1 MYRPGIRSYNFSY
14 NDRSR
19 PVSEYTPPRRLVSI
33 PNDAKPTDELMI
45 RTAQLECERKLRKE
59 SDERYKQLLLK
70 LEHTQ
75 AILNLRNQEL
85 ARERAERKEAE
96 HMCQSLKTTIDRL
109 EQYLKR
115 KNTTEDLHFVSNSN
129 VNSITLSEITR
140 LQGELNLQEEKDKV
154 FQSEAQW
161 KGTRTS
167 RASPFTSSDFTKGR
181 KMTCK
186 SPKFRN
192 FQNEDEFQ
200 T

>member
-1 MYRPGIRSYNFSY
+1 MHRPGIRSYNFSY
-14 NDRSR
+14 DRSR
-19 PVSEYTPPRRLVSI
+19 PVSEYIPPKRALSV
-33 PNDAKPTDELMI
+33 PNDTKPTDELMI

-85 ARERAERKEAE
+85 ARERAERKGAE

-109 EQYLKR
+109 EQYLKK
-115 KNTTEDLHFVSNSN
+115 KNATNDLHFVSNSN
-129 VNSITLSEITR
+129 VNSISLSEITR
-140 LQGELNLQEEKDKV
+140 LQGELYLQEEKDKI

-161 KGTRTS
+161 KRTHKP

-181 KMTCK
+181 KTTCK

-192 FQNEDEFQ
+192 FQENEDEF
-200 T
+200 

>member
-14 NDRSR
+14 DRNR
-19 PVSEYTPPRRLVSI
+19 PVSEYIPPKRLLPKS
-33 PNDAKPTDELMI
+33 NETKPTDELMI

-85 ARERAERKEAE
+85 ARERAERNEAE

-109 EQYLKR
+109 EQYLKK

-129 VNSITLSEITR
+129 VNTITLSEITR
-140 LQGELNLQEEKDKV
+140 LQGELNLQEEKDKI

-161 KGTRTS
+161 KETRKP
-167 RASPFTSSDFTKGR
+167 RASPFTSSAFTKGR

-192 FQNEDEFQ
+192 FQENEDEF
-200 T
+200 

>member
-1 MYRPGIRSYNFSY
+1 MHRPGIRSYNFSY
-14 NDRSR
+14 DRNR
-19 PVSEYTPPRRLVSI
+19 PVSEYIPPKRALSV
-33 PNDAKPTDELMI
+33 PNDTKPTDELMI

-85 ARERAERKEAE
+85 ARERAERKGAE

-109 EQYLKR
+109 EQYLKK
-115 KNTTEDLHFVSNSN
+115 KNATNDLHFVSNSN
-129 VNSITLSEITR
+129 VNSISLSEITR
-140 LQGELNLQEEKDKV
+140 LQGELNLQEEKDKI

-161 KGTRTS
+161 KGTHKP

-181 KMTCK
+181 KTTCK

-192 FQNEDEFQ
+192 FQENEDEF
-200 T
+200 

>member
-1 MYRPGIRSYNFSY
+1 MHRPGIRSYNFSY
-14 NDRSR
+14 DRSR
-19 PVSEYTPPRRLVSI
+19 PVSEYIPSKRALSV
-33 PNDAKPTDELMI
+33 PNDTKPTDELMI

-85 ARERAERKEAE
+85 ARERAERKGAE

-109 EQYLKR
+109 EQYLKK
-115 KNTTEDLHFVSNSN
+115 KNATNDLHFVSNSN
-129 VNSITLSEITR
+129 VNSISLSEITR
-140 LQGELNLQEEKDKV
+140 LQGELNLQEEKDKI

-161 KGTRTS
+161 KRTHKP

-181 KMTCK
+181 KTTCK

-192 FQNEDEFQ
+192 FQENEDEF
-200 T
+200 